1 MIPPLRTAH
10 AVSRRDGGG
19 PTAERE
25 RTARELQEALTS
37 EKELNRLKSSFVATV
52 SHEFRTPLAVILLSS
67 DLLERHYER
76 LEPAQ
81 RREQL
86 GTIAGAVRR
95 MSALMEQVLLLSRV
109 ESGTMECK
117 PASLELGELLRRVC
131 DEVAAATQARCP
143 IAISAEKLPPAR
155 ADEGLLRI
163 VLSNLLHNAVKYS
176 ATGSAVTVAVE
187 RVGKDAWVRV
197 RDRGIGIPAADMKQL
212 FTPFHR
218 AENAANIQGTGLG
231 LAIVKRCVTLHGGEI
246 QCESLAG
253 QGTTFT
259 VRLPVFSS
267 EIPHEKNPAH

>member
-1 MIPPLRTAH
+1 MRNSPGVRPPSRTAR

-19 PTAERE
+19 PAAERE

-117 PASLELGELLRRVC
+117 PASLELGELLSRNYAIGGAPPSWRLTAW
-131 DEVAAATQARCP
+131 EVR
-143 IAISAEKLPPAR
+143 
-155 ADEGLLRI
+155 EGDSHCRF
-163 VLSNLLHNAVKYS
+163 
-176 ATGSAVTVAVE
+176 
-187 RVGKDAWVRV
+187 W
-197 RDRGIGIPAADMKQL
+197 
-212 FTPFHR
+212 
-218 AENAANIQGTGLG
+218 
-231 LAIVKRCVTLHGGEI
+231 
-246 QCESLAG
+246 
-253 QGTTFT
+253 FT
-259 VRLPVFSS
+259 VQ
-267 EIPHEKNPAH
+267 